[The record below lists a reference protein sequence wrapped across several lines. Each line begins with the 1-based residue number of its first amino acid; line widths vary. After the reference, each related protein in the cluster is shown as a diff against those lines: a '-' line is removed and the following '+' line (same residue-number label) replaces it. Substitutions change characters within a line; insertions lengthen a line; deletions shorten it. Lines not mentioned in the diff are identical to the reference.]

1 MASYLRQEEE
11 KELHLFEGSVLP
23 WTGPCNQRGGLS
35 MRVCPHILLQVG
47 VFCNKVLI
55 CHRGRLSAVLS
66 AAVFSWMAFFPT
78 GGPNGAPSV
87 TTNRLL
93 CHGDSSGTDGSDTEL
108 ITQEWTSGRAA
119 ATVIIR
125 FGVWRLGTRVCVCAH
140 MQNMQRLCIARG
152 ERNVLRFGFVC
163 WISLLLLLNMKLRE
177 FA

>member
-1 MASYLRQEEE
+1 M
-11 KELHLFEGSVLP
+11 
-23 WTGPCNQRGGLS
+23 C
-35 MRVCPHILLQVG
+35 VCPHILLQVG

-55 CHRGRLSAVLS
+55 CHRGRLCAVLS

-125 FGVWRLGTRVCVCAH
+125 FGVWRLDTRVCVHTCKTCRDYASPGVSE
-140 MQNMQRLCIARG
+140 MCWDLVLFVGFRYCYCSIW
-152 ERNVLRFGFVC
+152 RN
-163 WISLLLLLNMKLRE
+163 KPLRE